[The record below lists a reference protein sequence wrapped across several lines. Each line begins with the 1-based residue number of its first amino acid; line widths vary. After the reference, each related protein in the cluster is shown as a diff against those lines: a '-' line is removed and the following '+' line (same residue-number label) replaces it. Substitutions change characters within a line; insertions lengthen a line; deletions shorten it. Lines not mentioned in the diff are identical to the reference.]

1 MLVSRKILD
10 ANLDF
15 QQRFYIPV
23 HNPFNTLKIDIIT
36 MINDGWLKDH
46 VKENLIASYE
56 IRLPD
61 IDKAP
66 FDFNGYIKL
75 PIPENTDF
83 KKLGLKPQ
91 ADYEKIVALK
101 KP

>member
-1 MLVSRKILD
+1 M
-10 ANLDF
+10 
-15 QQRFYIPV
+15 
-23 HNPFNTLKIDIIT
+23 
-36 MINDGWLKDH
+36 
-46 VKENLIASYE
+46 IASFE

-75 PIPENTDF
+75 PIGEISDF

-91 ADYEKIVALK
+91 VDYEKIVGLK
-101 KP
+101 KPY